1 MAHIGSFFE
10 IEEPSGKKQITDPPR
25 ARQKS
30 VSIRS
35 PSNQAE
41 DHLVFGETNEGRRH
55 TRTDSQTSNFTGAT
69 TPRTPS
75 DLEHSRP
82 SSPFDVATIAQT
94 FWNPPMNKWR
104 VLCCCLVYFG
114 DGLSDSAPGALIP
127 YMESPKEYGVGYAII
142 SLIFIS
148 NAAGFIA
155 AAFVTNIIHE
165 RYGRARSLVLA
176 EIFMMAGYIML
187 VVTPPFWVVV
197 CSFFLL
203 GFGYAIGLAL
213 NNVFV
218 ANLANSTII
227 LGLCHGSY
235 SMGGTIGPILAT
247 AMASHGIR
255 WSRFYFI
262 ALGVR
267 VICAVF
273 NAWAFWNYEKENT
286 SSIQLLTAPERS
298 AAAEYHDNTA
308 NPPNDEPSSGAA
320 EQAPVAEPQQPLVR
334 PESKRSLFKLALRN
348 RTTLTGALFVFLHQ
362 GAEVSISG
370 WIISFLIHYRGGDP
384 SQVGYVTAGFFG
396 GITIG
401 RLFLVHLT
409 HHVGGE
415 LVFVT
420 ALSIGAIAFQILTW
434 QVPSLLSNYISIGVL
449 GLLIGPIYPCSQTIM
464 VRLLPPKIQMNAV
477 GLIEGAGSS
486 GGALAPFLT
495 GLLAQARGTWVVNPV
510 CVAMFAGMLACW
522 WGLPRVKKPV
532 E

>member
-1 MAHIGSFFE
+1 MAHISSFFE
-10 IEEPSGKKQITDPPR
+10 IEEPSRDKHITDPPR

-41 DHLVFGETNEGRRH
+41 DHLVFGSTSDGRRH
-55 TRTDSQTSNFTGAT
+55 VRTDSQKSNITAGTAT
-69 TPRTPS
+69 PHTPS
-75 DLEHSRP
+75 ELEHNSR
-82 SSPFDVATIAQT
+82 SASPLDVTSIAQT
-94 FWNPPMNKWR
+94 LWNPPMNKWR

-127 YMESPKEYGVGYAII
+127 YMESKAEYGVGYAII

-155 AAFVTNIIHE
+155 AAFFTHAINE

-176 EIFMMAGYIML
+176 EILMIAGYVML
-187 VVTPPFWVVV
+187 VATPPFWVVV
-197 CSFFLL
+197 VSFFLL

-235 SMGGTIGPILAT
+235 SLGGTLGPILAT

-262 ALGVR
+262 ALGTR
-267 VICAVF
+267 VVCAVF
-273 NAWAFWNYEKENT
+273 NAWAFWNYEKET
-286 SSIQLLTAPERS
+286 AQAGIQLLSGPERS
-298 AAAEYHDNTA
+298 AAAAYSDAPTT
-308 NPPNDEPSSGAA
+308 DE
-320 EQAPVAEPQQPLVR
+320 QQPT
-334 PESKRSLFKLALRN
+334 PPQPQPATHPDSKRSLLKLALSN
-348 RTTLTGALFVFLHQ
+348 RTTLTGALFIFLHQ

-370 WIISFLIHYRGGDP
+370 WIISFLIHYRSGDP
-384 SQVGYVTAGFFG
+384 SAVGYVTAGFFG
-396 GITIG
+396 GITLG
-401 RLFLVHLT
+401 RLLLVHLT
-409 HHVGGE
+409 RHVGGE
-415 LVFVT
+415 LPFVSF
-420 ALSIGAIAFQILTW
+420 LSVGAIAFQILTW
-434 QVPSLLSNYISIGVL
+434 QIPSLLSNYISIAIL
-449 GLLIGPIYPCSQTIM
+449 GFLLGPIYPCSQTIM

-486 GGALAPFLT
+486 GGAVAPFLT

>member
-1 MAHIGSFFE
+1 MAHTISSFFE
-10 IEEPSGKKQITDPPR
+10 IEEPPGDKHITDPPR

-41 DHLVFGETNEGRRH
+41 DHLVFGETIDGRRH
-55 TRTDSQTSNFTGAT
+55 VRTDSQTSNITAGTAT
-69 TPRTPS
+69 PHTPS
-75 DLEHSRP
+75 ELEHNSR
-82 SSPFDVATIAQT
+82 SASPLDVASIAQT
-94 FWNPPMNKWR
+94 LWNPPMNRWR

-127 YMESPKEYGVGYAII
+127 YMESAAEYNVGYAII

-155 AAFVTNIIHE
+155 AAFVTSAINE

-176 EIFMMAGYIML
+176 EITMIVGYVML
-187 VVTPPFWVVV
+187 VATPPFWVVV

-235 SMGGTIGPILAT
+235 SLGGTLGPILAT

-262 ALGVR
+262 ALGTR
-267 VICAVF
+267 VVCAVF
-273 NAWAFWNYEKENT
+273 NAWAFWNYEKET
-286 SSIQLLTAPERS
+286 TAAAVQLLSGPEQRS
-298 AAAEYHDNTA
+298 AAAAAAYTDKPSPSA
-308 NPPNDEPSSGAA
+308 ADE
-320 EQAPVAEPQQPLVR
+320 QQPRAQR
-334 PESKRSLFKLALRN
+334 PESKRSLLKLALSN
-348 RTTLTGALFVFLHQ
+348 RTTLTGALFIFLHQ

-370 WIISFLIHYRGGDP
+370 WIISFLIHYRSGSP

-396 GITIG
+396 GITLG
-401 RLFLVHLT
+401 RLVLVHLT

-415 LVFVT
+415 LPFVT
-420 ALSIGAIAFQILTW
+420 CLSLGAIAFQLLVW
-434 QVPSLLSNYISIGVL
+434 QVPSLLSNYISIAVL
-449 GLLIGPIYPCSQTIM
+449 GFLLGPIYPCSQTIM

-522 WGLPRVKKPV
+522 WGLPRVRKPV